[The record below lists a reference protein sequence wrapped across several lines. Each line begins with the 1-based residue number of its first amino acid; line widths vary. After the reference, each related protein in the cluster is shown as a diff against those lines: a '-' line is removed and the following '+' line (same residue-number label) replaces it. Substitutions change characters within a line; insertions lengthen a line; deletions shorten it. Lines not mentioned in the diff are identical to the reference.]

1 MTLGRFD
8 RVRLT
13 SDRYA
18 ADGARRGD
26 VGYIVEVYEDGA
38 FEIEISA
45 SDGTTVALFA
55 AQPDEV
61 EPAPEGG

>member
-1 MTLGRFD
+1 MTSPYD

-13 SDRYA
+13 TDRYA

-26 VGYIVEVYEDGA
+26 IGYIIEIYDDGA
-38 FEIEISA
+38 LEIEISA
-45 SDGTTVALFA
+45 PDGSTVALFA

-61 EPAPEGG
+61 EVIPEGSS

>member
-1 MTLGRFD
+1 MTLELFD

-13 SDRYA
+13 TDRYA

-26 VGYIVEVYEDGA
+26 IGYIVELYDDGA
-38 FEIEISA
+38 YEIEISD